1 MSAPSL
7 LLVDDDDVFRERLAR
22 AFRDRGF
29 VVETHRSVDAALAGG
44 EGESPEFAV
53 VDLRMPG
60 ASGLELVRI
69 LHARDPATRIVV
81 LTGYGSIATAVQAVK
96 DGAADYLSKP
106 LDFPR
111 ILAAL
116 LGTSDAPGPEAGPN
130 DTDELASPSLARLE
144 WEHIQRVLLECEGNI
159 TRAAKSLGLH
169 RRSLQRKLDKY
180 PARR

>member
-1 MSAPSL
+1 MSAPSV

-29 VVETHRSVDAALAGG
+29 VVETHASVDAALAGG

-69 LHARDPATRIVV
+69 LHTRDPATRIVV

-116 LGTSDAPGPEAGPN
+116 LGTQEASQPADADA
-130 DTDELASPSLARLE
+130 DLASPSLARLE

>member
-1 MSAPSL
+1 MSAPSV

-22 AFRDRGF
+22 AFRERGF
-29 VVETHRSVDAALAGG
+29 VVETHGSVAAALDEART
-44 EGESPEFAV
+44 ESPEFAV

-60 ASGLELVRI
+60 ASGLELVRE
-69 LHARDPATRIVV
+69 LHARDAATRIVV

-116 LGTSDAPGPEAGPN
+116 LGTQEDAEAEQGIW
-130 DTDELASPSLARLE
+130 ASPSLARLE
-144 WEHIQRVLLECEGNI
+144 WEHIQRVLLESDGNI
-159 TRAAKSLGLH
+159 TRAAKALGLH

>member
-1 MSAPSL
+1 
-7 LLVDDDDVFRERLAR
+7 
-22 AFRDRGF
+22 
-29 VVETHRSVDAALAGG
+29 
-44 EGESPEFAV
+44 
-53 VDLRMPG
+53 
-60 ASGLELVRI
+60 
-69 LHARDPATRIVV
+69 
-81 LTGYGSIATAVQAVK
+81 K

-116 LGTSDAPGPEAGPN
+116 LGTQEASQPADADA
-130 DTDELASPSLARLE
+130 DLASPSLARLE

>member
-1 MSAPSL
+1 MSAPTL

-22 AFRDRGF
+22 AFRERGF
-29 VVETHRSVDAALAGG
+29 VVDTHGSVDSALTGIADAS
-44 EGESPEFAV
+44 ESPEFAV

-69 LHARDPATRIVV
+69 LHGRDPATRIVV

-116 LGTSDAPGPEAGPN
+116 LGTQDTPDAEQREV
-130 DTDELASPSLARLE
+130 DFASPSLARIE
-144 WEHIQRVLLECEGNI
+144 WEHIQRVLLECDGNI
-159 TRAAKSLGLH
+159 TRAAKTLGLH